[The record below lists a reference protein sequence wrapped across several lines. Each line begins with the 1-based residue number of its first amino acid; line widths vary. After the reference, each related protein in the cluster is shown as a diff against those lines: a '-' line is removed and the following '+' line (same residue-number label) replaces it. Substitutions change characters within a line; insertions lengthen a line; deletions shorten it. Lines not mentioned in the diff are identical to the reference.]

1 MTVSQAEIDIEKG
14 AAAPSPYVPR
24 MARIVAAEQMT
35 ETERFFRLEMEDGV
49 PLGHQPGQFV
59 GVTVFGLGE
68 APISI
73 CSSPTQGDAFELAVR
88 SAGMVTGALMK
99 HKQGDRLGIRGP
111 FGNHFGYEAMKGQD
125 VLFVAG
131 GLGLAPTRSLIR
143 YVLDGRKDYG
153 QVTILVG
160 AREPKLL
167 LFRDEL
173 EAWTKRKDAD
183 CRVTVDRPDPSWK
196 GNVGVI
202 TRLFRQVKVNAART
216 FAVIVGPPVMFK
228 FTVLEAL
235 AGGIPEHRIICSLER
250 HMKCGIGK
258 CGHCQIRGTYVCRD
272 GPVFTYEQV
281 KRLREG
287 I

>member
-1 MTVSQAEIDIEKG
+1 MTGADIDIAKG

-24 MARIVAAEQMT
+24 MARVLQAEQMT
-35 ETERFFRLEMEDGV
+35 ETERFFRIQMEGE
-49 PLGHQPGQFV
+49 PLRYEPGQFV

-73 CSSPTQGDAFELAVR
+73 SSSPTQGDVFELTVR
-88 SAGMVTGALMK
+88 SVGLVTNALRK
-99 HKQGDRLGIRGP
+99 FDKGDRLGIRGP
-111 FGNHFGYEAMKGQD
+111 FGNHFDYSAMKGQD

-143 YVLDGRKDYG
+143 YVLDHRKDYG
-153 QVTILVG
+153 KVTILVG
-160 AREPKLL
+160 AREPKWL
-167 LFRDEL
+167 LFRSEL
-173 EAWTKRKDAD
+173 QTWADRTDTD
-183 CRVTVDRPDPSWK
+183 CRVTVDRADASWK

-202 TRLFRQVKVNAART
+202 TRLFQKIAVDPSRT
-216 FAVIVGPPVMFK
+216 YAVIVGPPVMFK

-235 AGGIPEHRIICSLER
+235 AEGIPEHRIICSLER
-250 HMKCGIGK
+250 HMKCGVGK
-258 CGHCQIRGTYVCRD
+258 CGHCQIRGIYVCRE

-281 KRLREG
+281 KKLREG

>member
-1 MTVSQAEIDIEKG
+1 MTATQIDFEKG

-24 MARIVAAEQMT
+24 MARVLEAEQMT
-35 ETERFFRLEMEDGV
+35 ETERFFRLQMEGE
-49 PLGHQPGQFV
+49 PLRYEPGQFV
-59 GVTVFGLGE
+59 ECSVFGVGE

-73 CSSPTQGDAFELAVR
+73 CSSPTQGEVFELTVR
-88 SAGMVTGALMK
+88 SVGLVTNALK
-99 HKQGDRLGIRGP
+99 KFQKGDRMGIRGA
-111 FGNHFGYEAMKGQD
+111 FGNRFDYEAMKGQD

-143 YVLDGRKDYG
+143 YVLDNRKDYG
-153 QVTILVG
+153 KVTILVG
-160 AREPKLL
+160 AREPKWL
-167 LFRDEL
+167 LFRREV
-173 EAWTKRKDAD
+173 EEWAKRGDVD
-183 CRVTVDRPDPSWK
+183 TRVTVDRPDESWK

-202 TRLFRQVKVNAART
+202 TRLFQKIDIDPART
-216 FAVIVGPPVMFK
+216 WAVIVGPPVMFK

-235 AGGIPEHRIICSLER
+235 AEGIPEHRIICSLER

-258 CGHCQIRGTYVCRD
+258 CGHCQIRGVYVCRE

-281 KRLREG
+281 KKLREG

>member
-1 MTVSQAEIDIEKG
+1 VTQTDIEQG
-14 AAAPSPYVPR
+14 ATAESPYVPK

-35 ETERFFRLEMEDGV
+35 ETERFFRIEMEGR
-49 PLGHQPGQFV
+49 PLVYEPGQFV
-59 GVTVFGLGE
+59 GVTVFGVGE

-73 CSSPTQGDAFELAVR
+73 CSSPTQGEAFELTVR
-88 SAGMVTGALMK
+88 NVGMVTNALK
-99 HKQGDRLGIRGP
+99 GFEAGDRLGIRGP
-111 FGNHFGYEAMKGQD
+111 FGNGFDYDAMKGQD

-143 YVLDGRKDYG
+143 YVLDKRSDFGN
-153 QVTILVG
+153 VTILVG
-160 AREPKLL
+160 AREPDLL

-173 EAWTKRKDAD
+173 VAWTERDD
-183 CRVTVDRPDPSWK
+183 VETYVTVDRGDETWQ
-196 GNVGVI
+196 GEVGVI
-202 TRLFRQVKVNAART
+202 TRLFRKVEVDAART
-216 FAVIVGPPVMFK
+216 YAVVVGPPVMFK

-235 AGGIPEHRIICSLER
+235 ACGVPEHRIICSLER

-258 CGHCQIRGTYVCRD
+258 CGHCQIRGVYVCRD

-281 KRLREG
+281 KSLREG

>member
-1 MTVSQAEIDIEKG
+1 VTQTDIEKG
-14 AAAPSPYVPR
+14 AAAASPYVPR
-24 MARIVAAEQMT
+24 MARILAATQMT
-35 ETERFFRLEMEDGV
+35 DTERFFRLEMEGE
-49 PLGHQPGQFV
+49 PLRYEPGQFV
-59 GVTVFGLGE
+59 GVTVFGVGE

-73 CSSPTQGDAFELAVR
+73 CSSPTQGDAFELTVR
-88 SAGMVTGALMK
+88 SVGLVTNALK
-99 HKQGDRLGIRGP
+99 GFGQGDRLGVRGA
-111 FGNHFGYEAMKGQD
+111 FGNHFDYAAMKGQD

-143 YVLDGRKDYG
+143 YVLDKRKDFG
-153 QVTILVG
+153 KVTILVG
-160 AREPKLL
+160 ARDPSLL

-173 EAWTKRKDAD
+173 DAWVARDDVETL
-183 CRVTVDRPDPSWK
+183 VTVDRPDKAWK

-202 TRLFRQVKVNAART
+202 TRLFKRITMDAART
-216 FAVIVGPPVMFK
+216 YAVIVGPPVMFK

-235 AGGIPEHRIICSLER
+235 AEGVPEHRIICSLER
-250 HMKCGIGK
+250 HMKCGVGK
-258 CGHCQIRGTYVCRD
+258 CGHCQIRGTYVCRE

>member
-1 MTVSQAEIDIEKG
+1 VSETAIDSETG

-24 MARIVAAEQMT
+24 MATIVAAEQMT
-35 ETERFFRLEMEDGV
+35 DTERFFRLEMEDGR
-49 PLGHQPGQFV
+49 PLGYLPGQFV
-59 GVTVFGLGE
+59 SVMVFGIGE

-73 CSSPTQGDAFELAVR
+73 CSSPTQGKGFELTVR
-88 SAGMVTGALMK
+88 NAGTVTSAMMK
-99 HKQGDRLGIRGP
+99 YKQGDRLGIRGP
-111 FGNHFGYEAMKGQD
+111 FGNHFGYEAMQGQD

-143 YVLDGRKDYG
+143 YVLDHRKDYG

-160 AREPKLL
+160 AREPKML

-173 EAWTKRKDAD
+173 KEWTERKDAD

-196 GNVGVI
+196 GDTGVI
-202 TRLFRQVKVNAART
+202 TRLFRQVKLDPAKT

-235 AGGIPEHRIICSLER
+235 AEGIPEHRIICSLER

-258 CGHCQIRGTYVCRD
+258 CGHCQIRGVYVCRE

>member
-1 MTVSQAEIDIEKG
+1 VTQTIDIAKG

-24 MARIVAAEQMT
+24 MGRIIEASQMS
-35 ETERFFRLEMEDGV
+35 ETERFFRLEMEGE
-49 PLGHQPGQFV
+49 PLKYQPGQFV

-73 CSSPTQGDAFELAVR
+73 CSSPTQGDAFELTVR
-88 SAGMVTGALMK
+88 SVGLVTNALK
-99 HKQGDRLGIRGP
+99 KFQKGDRLGIRGA
-111 FGNHFGYEAMKGQD
+111 FGNTFDVEAMKGQD
-125 VLFVAG
+125 MLFVAG

-143 YVLDGRKDYG
+143 YVLDKRDQFGK
-153 QVTILVG
+153 VTILVG

-167 LFRDEL
+167 LFQDEL
-173 EAWTKRKDAD
+173 KAWTERKDVD
-183 CRVTVDRPDPSWK
+183 CRVTVDRPTPEWK
-196 GNVGVI
+196 GNTGVI
-202 TRLFRQVKVNAART
+202 TRLFKQIKIDAART

-235 AGGIPEHRIICSLER
+235 AEGVRENRIICSLER
-250 HMKCGIGK
+250 HMKCGVGK

-272 GPVFTYEQV
+272 GPVFTYQQV
-281 KRLREG
+281 KALREG

>member
-1 MTVSQAEIDIEKG
+1 MTQADIQSG
-14 AAAPSPYVPR
+14 ASAASPYVPQ
-24 MARIVAAEQMT
+24 MARITKAEQMT
-35 ETERFFRLEMEDGV
+35 ETERFFHLEMEEGSLDYE
-49 PLGHQPGQFV
+49 PGQFV
-59 GVTVFGLGE
+59 GVTVFGVGE

-73 CSSPTQGDAFELAVR
+73 CSSPTQGKGFELTVR
-88 SAGMVTGALMK
+88 SVGLVTNTLREVGE
-99 HKQGDRLGIRGP
+99 GDRLGIRGP
-111 FGNHFGYEAMKGQD
+111 FGNTFPFEEMKGQD

-143 YVLDGRKDYG
+143 YVLDTRDDYG
-153 QVTILVG
+153 KVTILVG
-160 AREPKLL
+160 AREPGLL

-173 EAWTKRKDAD
+173 EDWTKRDDAETL
-183 CRVTVDRPDPSWK
+183 VTVDRPDGDWD

-202 TRLFRQVKVNAART
+202 TRLFSRVEMDPSRT
-216 FAVIVGPPVMFK
+216 WAVIVGPPVMFK

-235 AGGIPEHRIICSLER
+235 AEGIPESRIICSLER

-258 CGHCQIRGTYVCRD
+258 CGHCQIRGTYVCRE

>member
-1 MTVSQAEIDIEKG
+1 VTEIDIHKG
-14 AAAPSPYVPR
+14 AEAESPYVPK
-24 MARIVAAEQMT
+24 MARILSAEQMT
-35 ETERFFRLEMEDGV
+35 ETERFFRLEREDE
-49 PLGHQPGQFV
+49 PLVYEPGQFV
-59 GVTVFGLGE
+59 GVTVFGTGE

-73 CSSPTQGDAFELAVR
+73 CSSPTQGDAFELTVR
-88 SAGMVTGALMK
+88 SVGLVTNKLKEFGE
-99 HKQGDRLGIRGP
+99 GDRLGIRGP
-111 FGNHFGYEAMKGQD
+111 FGNTFPFDEMKGHD

-143 YVLDGRKDYG
+143 YVLDNRADYNK
-153 QVTILVG
+153 VTILVG
-160 AREPKLL
+160 ARDPSLL

-173 EAWTKRKDAD
+173 EAWTGRDD
-183 CRVTVDRPDPSWK
+183 VETLVTVDRPDKTWS

-202 TRLFRQVKVNAART
+202 TRLFGKVQLDAAAT
-216 FAVIVGPPVMFK
+216 WAVIVGPPVMFK

-235 AGGIPEHRIICSLER
+235 AEGIPESRIICSLER
-250 HMKCGIGK
+250 HMKCGVGK
-258 CGHCQIRGTYVCRD
+258 CGHCQIRGTYVCRE

>member
-1 MTVSQAEIDIEKG
+1 MTQIDIAKG
-14 AAAPSPYVPR
+14 AAAASPYVPR
-24 MARIVAAEQMT
+24 MARILAATQMT
-35 ETERFFRLEMEDGV
+35 DTERFFRLEMEGE
-49 PLGHQPGQFV
+49 PLRYEPGQFV
-59 GVTVFGLGE
+59 GVTVFGVGE

-73 CSSPTQGDAFELAVR
+73 CSSPTQGNAFELTVR
-88 SAGMVTGALMK
+88 SVGLVTNALK
-99 HKQGDRLGIRGP
+99 RFGKGDRLGVRGA

-125 VLFVAG
+125 VVLVAG

-143 YVLDGRKDYG
+143 YVLDTRKDFG
-153 QVTILVG
+153 KVTILVG
-160 AREPKLL
+160 ARDPSLL

-173 EAWTKRKDAD
+173 EAWAARDDVETL
-183 CRVTVDRPDPSWK
+183 VTVDRPDKAWK

-202 TRLFRQVKVNAART
+202 TRLFTRIKMDPART
-216 FAVIVGPPVMFK
+216 YAVIVGPPIMFK

-235 AGGIPEHRIICSLER
+235 AEGIPEHRIICSLER
-250 HMKCGIGK
+250 HMKCGVGK